1 MYSVYR
7 CSLGIV
13 HMWNLISV
21 EFCDSGWTKNQN
33 AKTSLTETAE
43 ATNETTWYSVDTAC
57 HKDLLLTAT
66 WSTRISAK
74 VSDWH

>member
-13 HMWNLISV
+13 LSWNLIAR
-21 EFCDSGWTKNQN
+21 EFCNSGWTKNQN
-33 AKTSLTETAE
+33 VKTSLTETAE
-43 ATNETTWYSVDTAC
+43 TTNETIWYSVDSAC

-66 WSTRISAK
+66 WSTRISA
-74 VSDWH
+74 